1 MRVDICRLF
10 FPKPYIPFVDTHCIV
25 WFPVCMA
32 TNLSID
38 EKLLDEAKELGRF
51 KTKRETVNMALQE
64 FIQRRRQLEV
74 LSLYDSIDYNADY
87 NYKAERKKR

>member
-1 MRVDICRLF
+1 MRIDICRLF
-10 FPKPYIPFVDTHCIV
+10 FRKSYIPFIDTHCIV
-25 WFPVCMA
+25 WFSVYMA

-87 NYKAERKKR
+87 NYKAERKKK

>member
-1 MRVDICRLF
+1 MSTIFLNVLH
-10 FPKPYIPFVDTHCIV
+10 PFVDTHCIV
-25 WFPVCMA
+25 WFSVYMA

-51 KTKRETVNMALQE
+51 KTKRETVNTALQE

>member
-1 MRVDICRLF
+1 
-10 FPKPYIPFVDTHCIV
+10 
-25 WFPVCMA
+25 MA

>member
-1 MRVDICRLF
+1 
-10 FPKPYIPFVDTHCIV
+10 
-25 WFPVCMA
+25 MA

-74 LSLYDSIDYNADY
+74 LPLYDSIDYNADY

>member
-1 MRVDICRLF
+1 
-10 FPKPYIPFVDTHCIV
+10 
-25 WFPVCMA
+25 MA

-87 NYKAERKKR
+87 NYKAERKKK

>member
-1 MRVDICRLF
+1 
-10 FPKPYIPFVDTHCIV
+10 
-25 WFPVCMA
+25 MA

-51 KTKRETVNMALQE
+51 KTKRETVNTALQE